1 MMTIPTIPQNI
12 ISSYEV
18 KFKQIPKIEI
28 INNSFKYAEEEYNLI
43 LINIIANKNLLI
55 EKYFLFKN
63 GKFFKKVICKKWIY
77 TNRLSQEAN
86 KEQFIMLLDEIQNHI
101 FIENSNIKYD
111 SKILYYFFD
120 NNQIGIFFEFL
131 GDTLS
136 KFNLSRVTIRNKI
149 IMIIDFLE
157 QCITLHNHN
166 IYHSDIKPINIC
178 VNSRNV
184 SNIESEKIIIHR
196 LKLIDYGIAYSEFE
210 YIHNKP
216 YDTTISS
223 ASPEYLKIQLYDK
236 NNNFPKELFD
246 YSEHYAIAGIILGVF
261 LNKPSF
267 LFNISC
273 KLMLKHA
280 DVTSHDYFEACHIND
295 RFKSFT
301 EEFSIELQN
310 IISDKID
317 SLDESIFW
325 IKPIILNMLEY
336 DYKNRKSLED
346 IKIFFEKFLEI

>member
-1 MMTIPTIPQNI
+1 MTTIPQNI

-28 INNSFKYAEEEYNLI
+28 INNLFRYAEEEYNLI

-136 KFNLSRVTIRNKI
+136 KFNLSRVSIKNKI
-149 IMIIDFLE
+149 TMIIDFLE

-178 VNSRNV
+178 VNLRNI
-184 SNIESEKIIIHR
+184 SNIPSEQIIIHR

-236 NNNFPKELFD
+236 NNDFPKELFD

-267 LFNISC
+267 LFSQSC
-273 KLMLKHA
+273 KLMLKYA
-280 DVTSHDYFEACHIND
+280 NVSNYDYFDKCHMND
-295 RFKSFT
+295 RFKCFT

-310 IISDKID
+310 IISDKINN
-317 SLDESIFW
+317 SDETIYW

>member
-1 MMTIPTIPQNI
+1 MCAKLLNLSESDEVIIPSYTFVSAANAFAQTGAKPVFADINLNDLNI
-12 ISSYEV
+12 N
-18 KFKQIPKIEI
+18 IESVEKLI
-28 INNSFKYAEEEYNLI
+28 TKKTKAICIVHYGGAGASPDRFRDLSKEYNLI

-149 IMIIDFLE
+149 TMIIDFLE

-178 VNSRNV
+178 VNLNK
-184 SNIESEKIIIHR
+184 IESE
-196 LKLIDYGIAYSEFE
+196 LNSSEF
-210 YIHNKP
+210 NKAKAFFDHP
-216 YDTTISS
+216 H
-223 ASPEYLKIQLYDK
+223 QL
-236 NNNFPKELFD
+236 
-246 YSEHYAIAGIILGVF
+246 A
-261 LNKPSF
+261 
-267 LFNISC
+267 
-273 KLMLKHA
+273 
-280 DVTSHDYFEACHIND
+280 
-295 RFKSFT
+295 
-301 EEFSIELQN
+301 
-310 IISDKID
+310 
-317 SLDESIFW
+317 
-325 IKPIILNMLEY
+325 
-336 DYKNRKSLED
+336 
-346 IKIFFEKFLEI
+346 